1 MADQQYDIVIVGS
14 GLGGLL
20 CAAILSKEGLR
31 VCLIEK
37 NEQIGGNLQ
46 TFKRDGVTFDTGVHY
61 LGGLEKGQN
70 LYKIFNYCGIMA
82 RLELAH
88 MDKEGSDVVLFKNDA
103 TEYPYGMGYTNFIR
117 VMTKLFPTEETN
129 IKKYC
134 SDIQKI
140 CRAIPM
146 YNLDAKG
153 VYPEAELFTRSAKQY
168 FENLTSNEKLRNVLA
183 GTNMLYAG
191 VGNKTPLYVHALVV
205 NSYIESAMKCTAGGD
220 QIAKLLA
227 RVIKENNGDIFRKQ
241 KVTNF
246 VVQNGEINHVLCHNN
261 EKIYGKK
268 FISNIPPATT
278 LDMLQTDLIRNAYR
292 HRIKSLENSVSV
304 FVAYIVLKPNTW
316 KCRNRNYYYS
326 AQNDVWNNTEHT
338 DANWPQCYAMF
349 ECAHGKNKAYAEG
362 LAVMTYM
369 RYDEVSKW
377 QETTNTTLEESD
389 RSEEYQQ
396 FKRQKAER
404 LFNEIELKFPGFKD
418 SVQAYYT
425 STPLSYRD
433 YIGSYDGNMY
443 GIAKDFNDPLKTTI
457 TSKTKIP
464 NLLLTGQ
471 NVNLHG
477 VLGVSISAV
486 ITCSMLLGKE
496 YLVNKILAA
505 NAQTD

>member
-261 EKIYGKK
+261 EKNLWQKIHLQHSTGNNVGY
-268 FISNIPPATT
+268 AT
-278 LDMLQTDLIRNAYR
+278 
-292 HRIKSLENSVSV
+292 
-304 FVAYIVLKPNTW
+304 
-316 KCRNRNYYYS
+316 NRP
-326 AQNDVWNNTEHT
+326 H
-338 DANWPQCYAMF
+338 
-349 ECAHGKNKAYAEG
+349 
-362 LAVMTYM
+362 
-369 RYDEVSKW
+369 
-377 QETTNTTLEESD
+377 
-389 RSEEYQQ
+389 
-396 FKRQKAER
+396 
-404 LFNEIELKFPGFKD
+404 
-418 SVQAYYT
+418 
-425 STPLSYRD
+425 
-433 YIGSYDGNMY
+433 
-443 GIAKDFNDPLKTTI
+443 
-457 TSKTKIP
+457 
-464 NLLLTGQ
+464 
-471 NVNLHG
+471 
-477 VLGVSISAV
+477 
-486 ITCSMLLGKE
+486 
-496 YLVNKILAA
+496 
-505 NAQTD
+505 